1 MALVVI
7 LSYFISDIFV
17 GIAYD
22 SGGVAAGT
30 MTATFLLPYAQG
42 TAEYMPSASVVT
54 DGFGVITIV
63 ALIPLL
69 TVEILGLIYKIS
81 LKRQQRRTA
90 VQKVG
95 ETNV

>member
-1 MALVVI
+1 MVI